1 MKYYNQTVTKILEE
15 VKSSEAGLSKS
26 EAKKR
31 LEEHGPNELE
41 EKKKIPA
48 WLLFL
53 KQFYDFMIIILM
65 AAAIV
70 SGVMG
75 EITDA
80 IIIFIIIII
89 NAVVGFIQEYRAE
102 KAMEAL
108 KKMTTSETQVIRDKK
123 KETISSSD
131 LVPGDIIE
139 IEAGDV
145 VPADVRWMEIH
156 SLKIDESSL
165 TGESV
170 AIDKDSKEISEEDVS
185 TGDQLNMGFKGTMVT
200 GGRGTGLVVAT
211 GMKTEMG
218 SIAKMLQK
226 KGAQTPLQ
234 VRMYKFSKN
243 LSYAVF
249 AICIILFVTGLMRGE
264 EMHTVLLLSV
274 SLAVAA
280 IPEALPTL
288 ITIAL
293 SKGASRLAKNKA
305 LIRKLPAVE
314 TLGSVSFICTD
325 KTGTLTENK
334 MNVVELYDH
343 LEGDR
348 EKEKEKEK
356 ENEKKE
362 DASLLQLGMAL
373 NHDVTFDEKDEPTG
387 ESTELA
393 LVQKSIEDLT
403 IESYKA
409 LVKKY
414 KRQEEIPFDS
424 DRKAMTTV
432 HHYDD
437 KILILTKGASESIAD
452 TLSDKKEKEK
462 LQSLSDE
469 WAKKGI
475 RVLAYAYNI
484 LDKLPEPFEYENVEK
499 DLKFLGLAGLMDPPR
514 EEVKVAIQEC
524 KTAGIQTVMIT
535 GDHPETAQAIA
546 KDIGILEEGDI
557 VLTGKEFEKLEES
570 VYQDQVEKTT
580 VYARVSP
587 SQKLR
592 IVKTL
597 QDKGNFVA
605 MTGDGVNDA
614 PALKAANIGVAMGI
628 NGTDV
633 SKEASHM
640 ILLDD
645 NFATIVHAVKE
656 GRRIFDNIRKFI
668 KYILTCN
675 TAEIWA
681 ISLAPVFGLPI
692 PLLPIHILWINLV
705 TDGLPALALA
715 SEKAEPNIMEKP
727 PRPGSESLFAHGVG
741 IHILWVGIL
750 MAAVTLGLQ
759 AWAIQSGNDNW
770 QTMVFTVLAFSQLG
784 HVLGIKSEVS
794 SLYKQGIFSNKPLI
808 GAIGLTIGLQLA
820 IIYVPYLNEIFKTKA
835 LSWEDLGICLAL
847 SVIVFHA
854 VELEKWVKNRLR
866 KS

>member
-1 MKYYNQTVTKILEE
+1 MKYYNQDVTTILKEL
-15 VKSSEAGLSKS
+15 KSSESGLSKA
-26 EAKKR
+26 EATKR
-31 LEEHGPNELE
+31 LQEFGPNELE
-41 EKKKIPA
+41 EKKKVPV
-48 WLLFL
+48 WVLFL
-53 KQFYDFMIIILM
+53 KQFYDFMIIILL
-65 AAAIV
+65 AAAIL

-75 EITDA
+75 ELTDA

-108 KKMTTSETQVIRDKK
+108 KKMTTSETQVIRDKN
-123 KETISSSD
+123 KETISSLD

-139 IEAGDV
+139 IEAGNV
-145 VPADVRWMEIH
+145 VPADVRWFEIH
-156 SLKIDESSL
+156 TLKIDESSL

-170 AIDKDSKEISEEDVS
+170 AIDKDIKEIAEKDVP

-200 GGRGTGLVVAT
+200 GGRGKGLVVST

-218 SIAKMLQK
+218 SIAKMLQE
-226 KGAQTPLQ
+226 KGASTPLQ
-234 VRMYKFSKN
+234 IRMYKFSKN
-243 LSYAVF
+243 LSYIIF
-249 AICIILFVTGLMRGE
+249 AICIILFTTGLMRGE
-264 EMHTVLLLSV
+264 EIHTVLLLSV

-293 SKGASRLAKNKA
+293 SRGASRLAKNKA

-325 KTGTLTENK
+325 KTGTLTQNK

-343 LEGDR
+343 LQDKKDTKSDGDT
-348 EKEKEKEK
+348 
-356 ENEKKE
+356 
-362 DASLLQLGMAL
+362 SLFMLGMSL
-373 NHDVTFDEKDEPTG
+373 NHDIKFDEKDQPAG

-393 LVQKSIEDLT
+393 LVQKSIENLS
-403 IESYKA
+403 IETYKS

-414 KRQEEIPFDS
+414 ARQEEIPFDS

-432 HHYDD
+432 HHYDG
-437 KILILTKGASESIAD
+437 KILILTKGASESIAE
-452 TLSDKKEKEK
+452 TLNEKSEKEK

-484 LDKLPEPFEYENVEK
+484 LGKLPEPFDYENVEK
-499 DLKFLGLAGLMDPPR
+499 DLKLLGLAGLMDPPR

-524 KTAGIQTVMIT
+524 KTAGIQPVMIT

-546 KDIGILEEGDI
+546 KDIGILEEGDK
-557 VLTGKEFEKLEES
+557 VLTGTEFEKMEES
-570 VYQDQVEKTT
+570 AYLEQVESTT

-597 QDKGNFVA
+597 QEKGNFVA

-681 ISLAPVFGLPI
+681 ISLAPLFGLPI

-715 SEKAEPNIMEKP
+715 NEKAEPNIMEKP

-741 IHILWVGIL
+741 IHIIWVGIL
-750 MAAVTLGLQ
+750 MAGVTLGTE
-759 AWAIQSGNDNW
+759 AWAIHTGKENW

-784 HVLGIKSEVS
+784 HVLGIKSEVR
-794 SLYKQGIFSNKPLI
+794 SLYRQGIFSNKPLI
-808 GAIGLTIGLQLA
+808 GAIGLTIVLQLA
-820 IIYVPYLNEIFKTKA
+820 IIYIPYLNDLFKTQM
-835 LSWEDLGICLAL
+835 LSWEDLGICIAL
-847 SVIVFHA
+847 SLVVFHA
-854 VELEKWVKNRLR
+854 VELEKWIKNRMRKKKNLR
-866 KS
+866 